1 MCTGFGSGRFS
12 GAFLLDGITLPDGTS
27 LAAEHLDVYDKR
39 EYDGVD
45 KALIWAVRGLMHRAN
60 VARIKVAVGY
70 RCWQDNYQTTDAR
83 KWRHRKSTFHLG
95 KMVEFYHDGTC
106 TEWGQNPGVAGPC
119 GTCVTIRDVAV
130 DKCGFQHRWQQ
141 PDRVSTGEVG
151 SSGPPP
157 CNPFAVTVSTVR
169 RRERELDEFVKT
181 YHASVQP
188 LYPAKA
194 GSFSFPVNLAA
205 AGLDVRRAPSG
216 PYFAN
221 TESANAGWYPYGL
234 SRFWHPG
241 VHLYVAAGTEV
252 RAIADGEIVGVRGG
266 EAATAKTLGSR
277 NFVLIKHKHQNLV
290 WYSLYMHLDGGTI
303 DAASVVP
310 WRKSSRSRRSIT
322 SCFRF
327 PAPSSRTMPC
337 PRRAGWWRRRD
348 MRRGNGFRKPGARRR
363 PIRGLLSTPRPR
375 RIPK

>member
-1 MCTGFGSGRFS
+1 MPRPAGPPYGERVLKLEPPMTGRDVWELQIKLIAWGSGPDPDGIGSPNMPVRVNGTFDRATRDAVKRFQNAATLPVTGVVDDATFAAIDKEAARWPVIVWDMRCPCADGKNAQAIRCRCNEHPSAGVCTGFGSGRFS

-157 CNPFAVTVSTVR
+157 CNPFAVTVSTVPAAR
-169 RRERELDEFVKT
+169 ARIGRVREDVPCQRT
-181 YHASVQP
+181 
-188 LYPAKA
+188 
-194 GSFSFPVNLAA
+194 AA
-205 AGLDVRRAPSG
+205 VSG
-216 PYFAN
+216 EGWKFLVPG
-221 TESANAGWYPYGL
+221 ES
-234 SRFWHPG
+234 
-241 VHLYVAAGTEV
+241 
-252 RAIADGEIVGVRGG
+252 RG
-266 EAATAKTLGSR
+266 
-277 NFVLIKHKHQNLV
+277 
-290 WYSLYMHLDGGTI
+290 
-303 DAASVVP
+303 
-310 WRKSSRSRRSIT
+310 
-322 SCFRF
+322 
-327 PAPSSRTMPC
+327 
-337 PRRAGWWRRRD
+337 
-348 MRRGNGFRKPGARRR
+348 RR
-363 PIRGLLSTPRPR
+363 P
-375 RIPK
+375 